1 MDMYISW
8 IRLRLG
14 KHRKTDV
21 ELLELG
27 TLLRVVMREID
38 HVHRAGLG
46 TMKHELPHLIDDM
59 RTIDLG
65 PAPIRRTGLGRL
77 RARLGHEPWPC
88 KSRPQAVRLDRKIQV
103 PRKAS
108 FLPEASCA

>member
-1 MDMYISW
+1 M
-8 IRLRLG
+8 
-14 KHRKTDV
+14 

-38 HVHRAGLG
+38 HVHVMKMHVMQTAHRAGLG
-46 TMKHELPHLIDDM
+46 TMKHELLYLIDDM
-59 RTIDLG
+59 CTIDLG
-65 PAPIRRTGLGRL
+65 PAPIRRTGLSRL

-108 FLPEASCA
+108 SLPEASCA